1 MGDEPGDAGLTGE
14 KIFPACQRLSEIQ
27 RLFETHYYLF
37 CFIHYGSP
45 FTDNNTE
52 AQKS

>member
-37 CFIHYGSP
+37 CYMHYGSP